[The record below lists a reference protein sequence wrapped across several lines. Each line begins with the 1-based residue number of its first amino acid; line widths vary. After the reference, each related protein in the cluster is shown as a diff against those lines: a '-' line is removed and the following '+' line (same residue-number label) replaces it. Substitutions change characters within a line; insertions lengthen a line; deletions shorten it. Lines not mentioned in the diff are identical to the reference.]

1 MCKNLKQLSFALLAL
16 SAGLFSA
23 SAVTVPN
30 VFSANMVLQR
40 DTDVPVWGWGDDGET
55 VTVTFR
61 DQTVS
66 TKVKDGKWTVKL
78 HSLKTGDPA
87 TLTITGNNTIDFT
100 NVVVGEVWVASGQ
113 SNMEFSMGRKP
124 LTAADLPSCTNTM
137 IRWLNVRNTR
147 LDEPTNNVQ
156 ATWLVSS
163 PQTMPTNSA
172 VAYYFAKDL
181 QKTLGVPIGIME
193 SDWGGTPIEAW
204 LRREVIAANP
214 VHKKQVIDAQDA
226 ALALY
231 QKEIAA
237 PEKSAPP
244 KKGAKKTD
252 APKKPWMPGEL
263 YNGMIAP
270 LIPYAIKGV
279 IWYQGE
285 NNSSSPTNA
294 LRYHSLFPD
303 LIKSWRADWHQ
314 GDFPFLSV
322 QLAPFATPAPRCD
335 WPSIREAQL
344 LATKN
349 VPKVGMAVITDIG
362 EEHDIHPAQKPPVG
376 ARLALAA
383 RSIAY
388 GEKIEYSGPIYSDMK
403 TKKGRIIV
411 SFTHAQNGF
420 DTTKGD
426 LKGFT
431 VCGED
436 HKFVPA
442 RAVFDGIERVAV
454 GSPEVPHPV
463 AARYGWSNWMDVNLW
478 NKEGLPASPFRTDDF
493 PLVTP

>member
-303 LIKSWRADWHQ
+303 LIKSVVRPIPNSCAAIV
-314 GDFPFLSV
+314 LSPRV
-322 QLAPFATPAPRCD
+322 STNASLIARFSNSDKVTILPVRSASPGGNGFSSKLAPAPTAAAFAICPALTLDTMVVGNCAKD
-335 WPSIREAQL
+335 STGPSAQSVIRSMQFF
-344 LATKN
+344 N
-349 VPKVGMAVITDIG
+349 SRM
-362 EEHDIHPAQKPPVG
+362 
-376 ARLALAA
+376 
-383 RSIAY
+383 
-388 GEKIEYSGPIYSDMK
+388 
-403 TKKGRIIV
+403 
-411 SFTHAQNGF
+411 
-420 DTTKGD
+420 
-426 LKGFT
+426 
-431 VCGED
+431 
-436 HKFVPA
+436 
-442 RAVFDGIERVAV
+442 
-454 GSPEVPHPV
+454 
-463 AARYGWSNWMDVNLW
+463 
-478 NKEGLPASPFRTDDF
+478 LPGQS
-493 PLVTP
+493 